1 MSKVFCV
8 YCNKNRDAHFVK
20 SLIALLSLPQM
31 LKRSYYRAAKIM
43 TYAIGLFFGVIAL
56 NLQRYLVAFSVQTK
70 FESWESQVPSL
81 QFNGTE
87 NIDSILVPT
96 AETVS
101 MLHFC
106 KTILKIHAPV
116 MCIGSAGCGKTQ
128 LCKAALGSLNPEYYS
143 AFSINFNFYTDS
155 ALLQTLLEQPLEKK
169 AGRQFGPPGK

>member
-1 MSKVFCV
+1 MF
-8 YCNKNRDAHFVK
+8 
-20 SLIALLSLPQM
+20 
-31 LKRSYYRAAKIM
+31 
-43 TYAIGLFFGVIAL
+43 
-56 NLQRYLVAFSVQTK
+56 LQAK
-70 FESWESQVPSL
+70 FESWESKVPTL
-81 QFNGTE
+81 QLKGTE
-87 NIDSILVPT
+87 GIDSISVPT

-128 LCKAALGSLNPEYYS
+128 LCRAALSSLDAD
-143 AFSINFNFYTDS
+143 AFSSFTVNFNFYTDS

>member
-1 MSKVFCV
+1 MPSARAGFE
-8 YCNKNRDAHFVK
+8 A
-20 SLIALLSLPQM
+20 SLELLELS
-31 LKRSYYRAAKIM
+31 AC
-43 TYAIGLFFGVIAL
+43 GLL
-56 NLQRYLVAFSVQTK
+56 VQTK
-70 FESWESQVPSL
+70 FESWESQVSGV

-87 NIDSILVPT
+87 GIDSISVPT

-106 KTILKIHAPV
+106 KTILNIHAPV

-128 LCKAALGSLNPEYYS
+128 LCKAALASLDPKGYS
-143 AFSINFNFYTDS
+143 AFSVNFNFYTDS